1 MVINIS
7 DGENKNEEPLNSTV
21 GFTVGGFPLR
31 YWEDWEADC
40 KENYKGRYWMKIW
53 ADHQSSQNIQFFKI
67 VLDEI
72 NDIKKRIEELESKP
86 KEETKKDE
94 EEPKMLGQR

>member
-1 MVINIS
+1 MIDIE
-7 DGENKNEEPLNSTV
+7 DGENKEKEEVNATA

-31 YWEDWEADC
+31 YWEEWEEDC
-40 KENYKGRYWMKIW
+40 KENYRGRYWMKIW

-72 NDIKKRIEELESKP
+72 NDIKKRVAELESQP
-86 KEETKKDE
+86 KEEAKTE
-94 EEPKMLGQR
+94 EEPRTLGTK

>member
-1 MVINIS
+1 MIDIS
-7 DGENKNEEPLNSTV
+7 DGENKEKDAVNATA

-31 YWEDWEADC
+31 YWEEWEADC
-40 KENYKGRYWMKIW
+40 KENYKGRYWLKIW

-72 NDIKKRIEELESKP
+72 NDIKRRLAEMENKP
-86 KEETKKDE
+86 KEEKKEDDDI
-94 EEPKMLGQR
+94 KLLGQR